1 VVLFLLLSVL
11 FVRRFGVVA
20 MVFDKLLFLL
30 GSRSNQSSRI
40 MPFSRRA
47 WRSFL
52 DDGSD
57 DRNRSIM
64 DLILLL
70 DIGLVVCRVSV
81 LLFFEYLTEF
91 DGGRAPHFFE
101 AITVHGTNIVN
112 HRRRT
117 TRSPVQPQTQI
128 VSTVLHWSQH
138 PHTTPKI
145 TKRKG
150 PGRHQYLSSNAQYQ
164 KQQQTTSNTPGQ
176 PNTAAQ

>member
-1 VVLFLLLSVL
+1 MVLFLLLPVL

-30 GSRSNQSSRI
+30 GSLSNQSSRI

-70 DIGLVVCRVSV
+70 DIGKVVCRAVDLNS
-81 LLFFEYLTEF
+81 
-91 DGGRAPHFFE
+91 
-101 AITVHGTNIVN
+101 
-112 HRRRT
+112 
-117 TRSPVQPQTQI
+117 
-128 VSTVLHWSQH
+128 
-138 PHTTPKI
+138 K
-145 TKRKG
+145 
-150 PGRHQYLSSNAQYQ
+150 
-164 KQQQTTSNTPGQ
+164 
-176 PNTAAQ
+176 